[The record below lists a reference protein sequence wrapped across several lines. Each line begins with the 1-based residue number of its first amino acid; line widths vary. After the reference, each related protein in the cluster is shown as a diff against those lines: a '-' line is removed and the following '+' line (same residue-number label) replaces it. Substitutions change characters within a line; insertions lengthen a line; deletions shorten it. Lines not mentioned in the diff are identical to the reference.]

1 MTLFK
6 RLLLALLVAVVLTA
20 LVGWLWLRGKAPDLN
35 GTVQLPGQ
43 RDSVE
48 VLYDGY
54 GVPHIY
60 AQSEADLFYAF
71 GYVHARDR
79 LFQMEILRRLAD
91 GRLAEVFGL
100 AALPSDRLFRTLGLR
115 HHANQTLDSV
125 YRKTPDAPFV
135 RAAEAYVRGV
145 NAFIETGEAPLEFT
159 LAGIPKTPFAL
170 EDLEIIQGFLA
181 FGFAEAFRSDAYFTT
196 ILEKLGP
203 EYLADFN
210 AEWPADEPKIPATSL
225 PPAGEGP
232 GKGVLTAAQT
242 LARVANHLT
251 RLQKTLPAP
260 PFVGSNG
267 WVISGKK
274 TKSGKPIL
282 SNDTHIP
289 FAQPAVWYEAHLVCP
304 GFNFYGNFL
313 AGTPF
318 GALGHNESGGW
329 GLTMFENDDVDFYRE
344 KPNSQN
350 PNQVWF
356 RDRWEEL
363 KTRTETIRVKDS
375 ADVALNVRESRH
387 GILIQDVE
395 TSLQQTGLTAQP
407 VALWWTFLKFPNRAG
422 EAFYEL
428 AHAKTAAQAGA
439 AVAKLHAPGLN
450 VMWADAGGNIAW
462 WAAAKLP
469 VRPAHVRPYLILD
482 GSTGA
487 DDPTGWRPFSQN
499 PQSLNPERGVLYSA
513 NNQPDD
519 RGTGEASR
527 GEASPGEASR
537 GLVPGYYMAGDRARR
552 IEQLLFTGQTD
563 WTPEAVRAVVNDVTN
578 PQFPALLKELLPLVK
593 PGIHPKNS
601 NQIRVYDALLD
612 WGGEHELAST
622 EPTIFYRLLYHVGE
636 LALRDELGDLLHP
649 FFDHACFKR
658 NMARWLRRD
667 ASPWWDN
674 RATPARETR
683 TQILTEAFRRAVADL
698 EKQLGSDPA
707 DWRWERV
714 HTLTHQHPLALAGPV
729 LARYFNV
736 GPLPVPGG
744 RETLNNFDF
753 FIDSTG
759 LYPVVYGP
767 ALRRVVDF
775 ADAARGTSV
784 LPTGQSGH
792 RASPHYADQAELF
805 VKGEARPELMN
816 RADIERAATGRLVL
830 KP

>member
-1 MTLFK
+1 MRLLK
-6 RLLLALLVAVVLTA
+6 RFLLALLALVVLA
-20 LVGWLWLRGKAPDLN
+20 VLVGWLWLRGRVPDPN

-79 LFQMEILRRLAD
+79 LFQMELLRRLAD
-91 GRLAEVFGL
+91 GRLAEVFGP
-100 AALPSDRLFRTLGLR
+100 AALPSDRFFRTLSLR
-115 HHANQTLDSV
+115 HHAQRTLDSV
-125 YRKTPDAPFV
+125 YRKTPAAPFV
-135 RAAEAYVRGV
+135 RAAEAYVRGI
-145 NAFIETGEAPLEFT
+145 NAFIERGETPLEFT
-159 LAGIPKTPFAL
+159 LAGIHKTPITL
-170 EDLEIIQGFLA
+170 EDCEIIQGYLA
-181 FGFAEAFRSDAYFTT
+181 FGFAEAFRSDAYFTA

-203 EYLADFN
+203 DYLADFN
-210 AEWPADEPKIPATSL
+210 ADWPADEPMIPVQRNEAQT
-225 PPAGEGP
+225 
-232 GKGVLTAAQT
+232 TAAQT
-242 LARVANHLT
+242 LTRLANHLT
-251 RLQKTLPAP
+251 RLQRTLPAP

-282 SNDTHIP
+282 SNDTHIG

-344 KPNSQN
+344 KPNPQN

-356 RDRWEEL
+356 RDHWEDL
-363 KTRTETIRVKDS
+363 HTRTETIHVKDS
-375 ADVALNVRESRH
+375 ADVTLPVRESRH

-395 TSLQQTGLTAQP
+395 NSLRQTGLTAQP
-407 VALWWTFLKFPNRAG
+407 IALWWTFLKFPNRAG

-428 AHAKTAAQAGA
+428 AHATTAAQAGT

-450 VMWADAGGNIAW
+450 VMWADASGNIAW

-469 VRPAHVRPYLILD
+469 IRPPHVRPYLLLD

-499 PQSLNPERGVLYSA
+499 PQSLNPQRGVLFSA
-513 NNQPDD
+513 NNQPSDM
-519 RGTGEASR
+519 GT
-527 GEASPGEASR
+527 

-552 IEQLLFTGQTD
+552 IEQLLFTEKKD
-563 WTPEAVRAVVNDVTN
+563 WTPDAVRRVVNDVTN
-578 PQFPALLKELLPLVK
+578 PQFPLLLKELLPLIR
-593 PGIHPKNS
+593 PGLDPQNGT
-601 NQIRVYDALLD
+601 QARVYDALLAWD
-612 WGGEHELAST
+612 GSHELTST
-622 EPTIFYRLLYHVGE
+622 EPTVFYRFLYHVGE
-636 LALRDELGDLLHP
+636 LALRDELGEWLHP

-683 TQILTEAFRRAVADL
+683 TQVLTEAFRRAVADL
-698 EKQLGSDPA
+698 EKQLGPDPA

-714 HTLTHQHPLALAGPV
+714 HTLTHQHPLALVGPV
-729 LARYFNV
+729 LARYLNV
-736 GPLPVPGG
+736 GPMPVPGG
-744 RETLNNFDF
+744 RETLNNLDF

-775 ADAARGTSV
+775 ADVAHGTSV

-792 RASPHYADQAELF
+792 RASPHYADQSDLF
-805 VKGEARPELMN
+805 AQGKARPERMN
-816 RADIERAATGRLVL
+816 RAEIERAATGRLVL

>member
-1 MTLFK
+1 MKLLK
-6 RLLLALLVAVVLTA
+6 RLLLALLALLVLAV
-20 LVGWLWLRGKAPDLN
+20 LVGWLWLRGRVPDPN

-54 GVPHIY
+54 GVPHVY

-79 LFQMEILRRLAD
+79 LFQMELLRRLAD
-91 GRLAEVFGL
+91 GRLAEVFGP
-100 AALPSDRLFRTLGLR
+100 AALPSDRFFRTLGFR
-115 HHANQTLDSV
+115 HHAKRTLDSV
-125 YRKTPDAPFV
+125 YRRQPAAPFV

-145 NAFIETGEAPLEFT
+145 NAFIESGETPLEFT
-159 LAGIPKTPFAL
+159 LASIPKTPFTL
-170 EDLEIIQGFLA
+170 EDCEIILGYMA
-181 FGFAEAFRSDAYFTT
+181 FGFAEAFRSEAYLTT
-196 ILEKLGP
+196 IQERLGP
-203 EYLADFN
+203 AYLADFAADWPEGEPMIPVRN
-210 AEWPADEPKIPATSL
+210 AEGQLA
-225 PPAGEGP
+225 
-232 GKGVLTAAQT
+232 AAQA
-242 LARVANHLT
+242 LGRVATHLT
-251 RLQKTLPAP
+251 RLQQTLPQP

-267 WVISGKK
+267 WVVAGSK

-282 SNDTHIP
+282 ANDTHIG
-289 FAQPAVWYEAHLVCP
+289 FAQPSVWYEAHLNCP

-344 KPNSQN
+344 KPNPEN

-356 RDRWEEL
+356 RDHWEEL
-363 KTRTETIRVKDS
+363 RTRTETIRVKDS
-375 ADVALNVRESRH
+375 ADVVLPVRESRH

-395 TSLQQTGLTAQP
+395 RSLKTTHLTTQP
-407 VALWWTFLKFPNRAG
+407 AALWWTFLKFPNRAG
-422 EAFYEL
+422 EAFFEL
-428 AHAKTAAQAGA
+428 AHARTAAQAGA

-450 VMWADAGGNIAW
+450 VMWADASGNIAW

-487 DDPTGWRPFSQN
+487 DDPTGWLPFSQN
-499 PQSLNPERGVLYSA
+499 PQILNPERGVLYSA
-513 NNQPDD
+513 NNQPGAPEPDD
-519 RGTGEASR
+519 MGT
-527 GEASPGEASR
+527 
-537 GLVPGYYMAGDRARR
+537 GLVPGYYVPGDRARR
-552 IEQLLFTGQTD
+552 IEQLLFTEKTD
-563 WTPEAVRAVVNDVTN
+563 WTPETVRAVVNDVTN
-578 PQFPALLKELLPLVK
+578 PSFPALLKDLLPLVR
-593 PGIHPKNS
+593 PGLDPKNR
-601 NQIRVYDALLD
+601 NQNLAYDRLLA
-612 WGGEHELAST
+612 WTGNHELTST
-622 EPTIFYRLLYHVGE
+622 EPTVFYRFLYHIGE
-636 LALRDELGDLLHP
+636 LALRDELGELTEP
-649 FFDHACFKR
+649 FFNNVCFKR
-658 NMARWLRRD
+658 PMARWLRRD

-698 EKQLGSDPA
+698 EKQLGPDPA
-707 DWRWERV
+707 EWRWERV
-714 HTLTHQHPLALAGPV
+714 HTLTHKHPLAVAGPLLAG
-729 LARYFNV
+729 YFNV
-736 GPLPVPGG
+736 GPMPVPGG
-744 RETLNNFDF
+744 RDTINNLDFDL
-753 FIDSTG
+753 DSTG

-775 ADAARGTSV
+775 ADVARGTSV

-792 RASPHYADQAELF
+792 RASPHYADQAQLF
-805 VKGEARPELMN
+805 AQGKARPELMN

>member
-1 MTLFK
+1 MLLLK
-6 RLLLALLVAVVLTA
+6 RLLLALLALLVLAVLA
-20 LVGWLWLRGKAPDLN
+20 GWLWLRGRVPDLN

-48 VLYDGY
+48 VLYDSY
-54 GVPHIY
+54 GIPHIY
-60 AQSEADLFYAF
+60 ARSEADLFYAF

-79 LFQMEILRRLAD
+79 LFQMELLRRLAD
-91 GRLAEVFGL
+91 GRLAEVFGPS
-100 AALPSDRLFRTLGLR
+100 ALPSDRLFRTLSLR
-115 HHANQTLDSV
+115 HHANHTLDSV
-125 YRKTPDAPFV
+125 YRKNPDAPFV

-145 NAFIETGEAPLEFT
+145 NAFIEGGETPLEFT
-159 LAGIPKTPFAL
+159 LADIPKTPFTLA
-170 EDLEIIQGFLA
+170 DCEIIQGFLA

-196 ILEKLGP
+196 ILENLGP
-203 EYLADFN
+203 DYLADFN
-210 AEWPADEPKIPATSL
+210 ADWPDDEPKIPVQTSL
-225 PPAGEGP
+225 PQPGEGP

-242 LARVANHLT
+242 LARLANHVT

-274 TKSGKPIL
+274 TASGKPIL

-289 FAQPAVWYEAHLVCP
+289 FSQPAVWYEAHLVCP
-304 GFNFYGNFL
+304 AFNFYGNFL

-329 GLTMFENDDVDFYRE
+329 GLTMFENDDVDFFRE
-344 KPNSQN
+344 KPNPQN

-356 RDRWEEL
+356 HDHWEDL
-363 KTRTETIRVKDS
+363 KIRTEIIRVKDS
-375 ADVALNVRESRH
+375 ADVVLPVRESRH

-395 TSLQQTGLTAQP
+395 PSLQQTGLTAPP
-407 VALWWTFLKFPNRAG
+407 VALWWTFLKFPNRAA

-428 AHAKTAAQAGA
+428 AHANTAAQAGA

-450 VMWADAGGNIAW
+450 VMWADASGNIAW

-469 VRPAHVRPYLILD
+469 IRPAHVRPYLLLD

-487 DDPTGWRPFSQN
+487 DDPTGWLPFSQN
-499 PQSLNPERGVLYSA
+499 PQSLNPERGVLFSA

-519 RGTGEASR
+519 AGT
-527 GEASPGEASR
+527 

-552 IEQLLFTGQTD
+552 IEQLLFAEKKD
-563 WTPEAVRAVVNDVTN
+563 WTPDAVRTVVNDVTN
-578 PQFPALLKELLPLVK
+578 PQFPLLLKDLLPLVK
-593 PGIHPKNS
+593 PAVLNS
-601 NQIRVYDALLD
+601 DNRNVVKAFLALER
-612 WGGEHELAST
+612 WKGEHELAST
-622 EPTIFYRLLYHVGE
+622 EPTVFYRFLYHVGE
-636 LALRDELGDLLHP
+636 LALRDELGEWMHP

-683 TQILTEAFRRAVADL
+683 VQILTEAFRRAVADL
-698 EKQLGSDPA
+698 ENQLGPDPA

-714 HTLTHQHPLALAGPV
+714 HTLTHQHPLAMVGPV

-744 RETLNNFDF
+744 RETLNNLDF

-775 ADAARGTSV
+775 ADMAHGTSV

-792 RASPHYADQAELF
+792 RASPHYADQADLF
-805 VKGEARPELMN
+805 AQGKARPELIN
-816 RADIERAATGRLVL
+816 RAEIERVATGRLVL

>member
-1 MTLFK
+1 MKLLK
-6 RLLLALLVAVVLTA
+6 RLLLVLLALLVGAV
-20 LVGWLWLRGKAPDLN
+20 LVGWLWLRGQAPDLDA
-35 GTVQLPGQ
+35 TVQLPGQ

-48 VLYDGY
+48 VLFDGY
-54 GVPHIY
+54 GVPHLY
-60 AQSEADLFYAF
+60 ARNEADLFYAF

-79 LFQMEILRRLAD
+79 LFQMEMIRRLAD
-91 GRLAEVFGL
+91 GRLAEAFGPE
-100 AALPSDRLFRTLGLR
+100 ALSSDRFFRTLSLR
-115 HHANQTLDSV
+115 HNARRTIDSV
-125 YRKTPDAPFV
+125 YRKIPGAPFV
-135 RAAEAYVRGV
+135 QAAEAYVRGV
-145 NAFIETGEAPLEFT
+145 NAFIQQGETPLEFT
-159 LAGIPKTPFAL
+159 LAGIPKTPFTL
-170 EDLEIIQGFLA
+170 EDCEIIQGYLA

-203 EYLADFN
+203 NYLADFN
-210 AEWPADEPKIPATSL
+210 ADWPADEPMIPVQPS
-225 PPAGEGP
+225 PAQ
-232 GKGVLTAAQT
+232 TAATRT
-242 LARVANHLT
+242 LTRLANHLT
-251 RLQKTLPAP
+251 RLQTSLPVR

-282 SNDTHIP
+282 SNDTHIG
-289 FAQPAVWYEAHLVCP
+289 FGQPSVWYEAHLVCP
-304 GFNFYGNFL
+304 GLNFYGNFL

-318 GALGHNESGGW
+318 GALGHNERGGW

-344 KPNSQN
+344 KPNPQN
-350 PNQVWF
+350 PSQVWF
-356 RDRWEEL
+356 KDHWEDL
-363 KTRTETIRVKDS
+363 QIRTETIRVKDS
-375 ADVALNVRESRH
+375 ANVTLPVRESRH

-395 TSLQQTGLTAQP
+395 GALRQTGLTTQP

-428 AHAKTAAQAGA
+428 AHARTAAQAGV

-450 VMWADAGGNIAW
+450 VMWADASGNIAW

-469 VRPAHVRPYLILD
+469 IRPPHVRPYLLLD

-487 DDPTGWRPFSQN
+487 DDPTGWWPFSQN
-499 PQSLNPERGVLYSA
+499 PQALNPGRGVLFSA
-513 NNQPDD
+513 NNQP
-519 RGTGEASR
+519 GTPQ
-527 GEASPGEASR
+527 PGAPQPGDGGT

-552 IEQLLFTGQTD
+552 IEQLLFTEKRD
-563 WTPEAVRAVVNDVTN
+563 WTPAAVRTVVNDVTN
-578 PQFPALLKELLPLVK
+578 PLFPALLKELLPLVK
-593 PGIHPKNS
+593 PGLDPKNA
-601 NQIRVYDALLD
+601 NQTRAYDALLA
-612 WGGEHELAST
+612 WNGAHELAST
-622 EPTIFYRLLYHVGE
+622 EPAVFYRFLYQIGE
-636 LALRDELGDLLHP
+636 LALRDELGELLHP

-658 NMARWLRRD
+658 NMVRWLRRD

-698 EKQLGSDPA
+698 EKQLGPDPA

-714 HTLTHQHPLALAGPV
+714 HTLTHQHPLAVAGPL
-729 LARYFNV
+729 LATYFNV
-736 GPLPVPGG
+736 GPMPVPGG
-744 RETLNNFDF
+744 RETLNNLDF

-767 ALRRVVDF
+767 ALRRIVDF
-775 ADAARGTSV
+775 ADAAHGTSV

-805 VKGEARPELMN
+805 ATGKARPELMN
-816 RADIERAATGRLVL
+816 RAEIERTATGRLVL

>member
-1 MTLFK
+1 MHLLK
-6 RLLLALLVAVVLTA
+6 RLLLALLLLLVLAV
-20 LVGWLWLRGKAPDLN
+20 LVGWLWLRGQQPDAN
-35 GTVQLPGQ
+35 ATVQLPGQ

-54 GVPHIY
+54 GIPHVY

-79 LFQMEILRRLAD
+79 LFQMELLRRLAD
-91 GRLAEVFGL
+91 GRLAEVFGP
-100 AALPSDRLFRTLGLR
+100 AALPSDRFFRTLGFRR
-115 HHANQTLDSV
+115 HAKRTLDSV

-145 NAFIETGEAPLEFT
+145 NAFIQSGETPLEFT
-159 LAGIPKTPFAL
+159 LADIPKTPFTL
-170 EDLEIIQGFLA
+170 EDLEIVQGYMA
-181 FGFAEAFRSDAYFTT
+181 FGFAEAFRSEAYLTT
-196 ILEKLGP
+196 IQEGLGP
-203 EYLADFN
+203 EYLADF
-210 AEWPADEPKIPATSL
+210 AADWPEGEPMIPVRNS
-225 PPAGEGP
+225 EGQ
-232 GKGVLTAAQT
+232 LAAAQA
-242 LARVANHLT
+242 LGRVATHLT
-251 RLQKTLPAP
+251 ELQKTLPLP

-274 TKSGKPIL
+274 TASGRPIL
-282 SNDTHIP
+282 SNDTHIG
-289 FAQPAVWYEAHLVCP
+289 FAQPSVWYEAHLSCP

-344 KPNSQN
+344 KPNPQN

-356 RDRWEEL
+356 KDHWEEL

-375 ADVALNVRESRH
+375 ADVALSVRETRH

-395 TSLQQTGLTAQP
+395 RSLKTTRLTTQP

-469 VRPAHVRPYLILD
+469 IRPAHVRPYLLLD

-487 DDPTGWRPFSQN
+487 DDPTGWLPFSQN
-499 PQSLNPERGVLYSA
+499 PQSLNPDRGVVFSA
-513 NNQPDD
+513 NNQPGAPQPTDM
-519 RGTGEASR
+519 GTGEAS
-527 GEASPGEASR
+527 P
-537 GLVPGYYMAGDRARR
+537 GLVPGYYVPGDRARR
-552 IEQLLFTGQTD
+552 IEQLLFTEKRD
-563 WTPEAVRAVVNDVTN
+563 WTPETVRAVVNDVTN
-578 PQFPALLKELLPLVK
+578 PSFPALLKDLLPLVK
-593 PGIHPKNS
+593 PGVLNS
-601 NQIRVYDALLD
+601 ENRNVVKAYLALER
-612 WGGEHELAST
+612 WSGEHELTST
-622 EPTIFYRLLYHVGE
+622 EPTMFYRFLYHIGE
-636 LALRDELGDLLHP
+636 LALRDELGELTGP
-649 FFDHACFKR
+649 FFNNVCFKR
-658 NMARWLRRD
+658 PMARWLRRD

-683 TQILTEAFRRAVADL
+683 AQILTEAFRRTVVDL
-698 EKQLGSDPA
+698 EKQLGPDPT

-714 HTLTHQHPLALAGPV
+714 HTLTHRHPLAVAGPL
-729 LARYFNV
+729 LASYFNV
-736 GPLPVPGG
+736 GPMPVPGG
-744 RETLNNFDF
+744 RDTINNLDFDL
-753 FIDSTG
+753 DSTG

-775 ADAARGTSV
+775 ADVAHGTSV

-805 VKGEARPELMN
+805 VQGKARPELMN
-816 RADIERAATGRLVL
+816 RADVERAATGRLVL